1 MKRRNFI
8 RNTGAVALAAVT
20 TGLMNG
26 CTDSPQLKEGEVMHT
41 VIFDLK
47 HPAGSPEARKFMEDG
62 QTILTSIAGVRNFQ
76 AYRQC
81 SPKNDFQYGFLMTFA
96 NQTDFDTYSNHPVH
110 NKFVE
115 ERWET
120 EVTRFQESD
129 FVKI

>member
-8 RNTGAVALAAVT
+8 RNTGAVALATVT
-20 TGLMNG
+20 TSLMNG
-26 CTDSPQLKEGEVMHT
+26 CTSSPQLKEGEVMHT

-62 QTILTSIAGVRNFQ
+62 RTILTSISVVRHFQ

-96 NQTDFDTYSNHPVH
+96 NQDDFDSYSNHPVH
-110 NKFVE
+110 NKFVA
-115 ERWET
+115 ERWEN
-120 EVTRFQESD
+120 EVIRFQESD
-129 FVKI
+129 FVKL

>member
-1 MKRRNFI
+1 MKRRNFL
-8 RNTGAVALAAVT
+8 RNTGAVTLAAVT
-20 TGLMNG
+20 TGLVHG
-26 CTDSPQLKEGEVMHT
+26 CADTSQLKQGEVMHT

-47 HPAGSPEARKFMEDG
+47 HPVGSAAAKKFMEDG
-62 QTILTSIAGVRNFQ
+62 RRILTSIRGVRNFQ

-96 NQTDFDTYSNHPVH
+96 NQADFDFYSNHPDH
-110 NKFVE
+110 DKFVE

-129 FVKI
+129 FEQL